1 MRTLPEIVCPM
12 VALVGQSLNPDRL
25 ENHPKL
31 VCHVCHMTRLV
42 GGVLSEEIEAEF
54 RSHQLLGHR
63 DLLLHVGL
71 ELKDE
76 VYLVLGIESALDFIK
91 NSLQVPEGFH
101 LPCCDHQDFVLVVVK
116 LEEPQEVGVID
127 SQDMPLSTH
136 AVDVSDDVLGTC
148 GWLGEDHRLN
158 AQLILDAI
166 CAPEESL

>member
-1 MRTLPEIVCPM
+1 MRTLPEIVCSM

-25 ENHPKL
+25 ENHLKL

-91 NSLQVPEGFH
+91 NSLQIVREG
-101 LPCCDHQDFVLVVVK
+101 V
-116 LEEPQEVGVID
+116 
-127 SQDMPLSTH
+127 
-136 AVDVSDDVLGTC
+136 
-148 GWLGEDHRLN
+148 
-158 AQLILDAI
+158 
-166 CAPEESL
+166 